1 MNPVAL
7 EIVALTASDG
17 KIYPS
22 VVVAWAQA
30 NPDSELHRRFEWDIE
45 KAAHEHWLWQAR
57 QLISIHVVDLAGDR
71 TTISLEIDRTRG
83 GGYRDMGAV
92 LSNADL
98 RRMATEQALRELHRA
113 SREVA
118 AQQKQREREHEE
130 HGSDDEAANEIDR
143 LTRREQDHECSQ

>member
-98 RRMATEQALRELHRA
+98 RRMATEQALRELHRW
-113 SREVA
+113 VA
-118 AQQKQREREHEE
+118 KYKHIAELQAVFRAVDRVARALPGSER
-130 HGSDDEAANEIDR
+130 DAA
-143 LTRREQDHECSQ
+143 